1 MSKVS
6 IDYSVN
12 DLVFR
17 SRQFHISWISQNN
30 SIEWQ
35 TNDAPTIHA
44 MGGLIEWVIFESIL
58 ASLNKLLSSNQNHYE
73 GFRYFRDLFVDLTP
87 DTEIS
92 RSNELRTQIECRLPD
107 ELSDLE
113 FNVVNSD
120 YPLTDLLGFYLYFSS
135 YLPNLDFPI
144 SGDHFIIVELSKQS
158 ELVEQIAIPTAIE
171 PRWLNW
177 KPLTSLD
184 SHVFIEVIKELP
196 ITLILKPFGTNTL
209 ATKIYEYTTEGEW
222 ELASQLSIIL
232 LVILIP
238 MTLVFNSLV
247 SKRQNHE

>member
-144 SGDHFIIVELSKQS
+144 IGDHFIIVELSKQS
-158 ELVEQIAIPTAIE
+158 ELIEQIAIPTAIE

-184 SHVFIEVIKELP
+184 SHVFIEVIKKGFKLEHNDNWFYIDNGYDLH
-196 ITLILKPFGTNTL
+196 I
-209 ATKIYEYTTEGEW
+209 
-222 ELASQLSIIL
+222 
-232 LVILIP
+232 
-238 MTLVFNSLV
+238 
-247 SKRQNHE
+247 